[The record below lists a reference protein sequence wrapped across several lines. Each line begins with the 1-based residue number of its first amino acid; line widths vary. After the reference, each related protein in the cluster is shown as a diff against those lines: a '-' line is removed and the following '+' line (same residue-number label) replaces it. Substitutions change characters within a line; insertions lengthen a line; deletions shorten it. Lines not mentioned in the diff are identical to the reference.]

1 LDTKFQ
7 LGSERGAARGCV
19 APKRDALLA
28 DLDAPRHVLL
38 RPAPLASTRAACR
51 GKASCSTTCRAG
63 PWMPKTGAAEHLGSS
78 WEACSVSI
86 GTAGSGSGHRVA
98 IAMLA
103 RVDSCIGHAP
113 RLAVWQCRYH
123 FPQSGK
129 PTRSEP
135 GGKIRCKGGV
145 DCKPMLPPK
154 GELSSVDLGIPLS
167 ATPATGFKSA
177 PKDCALLPLCCLPLL
192 HPCRRIPWLPRILL
206 LVIVSAPVC
215 PFSNSFIPV
224 IVSRTRR
231 CRLARSVGITRARL
245 GPPSPLRRAATIALP
260 SL

>member
-1 LDTKFQ
+1 
-7 LGSERGAARGCV
+7 
-19 APKRDALLA
+19 
-28 DLDAPRHVLL
+28 
-38 RPAPLASTRAACR
+38 
-51 GKASCSTTCRAG
+51 
-63 PWMPKTGAAEHLGSS
+63 
-78 WEACSVSI
+78 
-86 GTAGSGSGHRVA
+86 
-98 IAMLA
+98 MLA

-123 FPQSGK
+123 IPQSGK

-154 GELSSVDLGIPLS
+154 GELSSADLGIPLS
-167 ATPATGFKSA
+167 ATPATDFKSA
-177 PKDCALLPLCCLPLL
+177 PKIALSFHCCCLPLL

-206 LVIVSAPVC
+206 LVIISALVC

-231 CRLARSVGITRARL
+231 CRLARSARHHPRALGAALSTALGCYNSAAKPLARSLHRSRASPSSCPAPLPPRL
-245 GPPSPLRRAATIALP
+245 RHRFHAL
-260 SL
+260 LGDTLGKVT